1 MKQSILIVEDDRD
14 VRISLKM
21 LLEGEGYEVAEAEN
35 GKEAI
40 EAVSDPGLSLVL
52 LDIKLPDI
60 SGFDV
65 CKEIRRN
72 STLPIIMVT
81 AQTDPFDVVAGLES
95 GADDYITKPYV
106 AKELAARL
114 RANLRRAGGE
124 FQTQGIMARGQFEFR
139 VNSGEVRKNNEI
151 LSLTPSEYRLFMTL
165 AEKPG
170 QLFDREQLARLVW
183 GYDYIGE
190 SRLVDVHIRR
200 LRTKVENDPGHPIN
214 IITVRGLGYKF
225 VVAPI
230 VEDTH
235 PEE

>member
-1 MKQSILIVEDDRD
+1 MKQRILIVEDDRD

-21 LLEGEGYEVAEAEN
+21 LLESEGYEVTEAEDGKN
-35 GKEAI
+35 GI

-65 CKEIRRN
+65 CKAIRKI
-72 STLPIIMVT
+72 SAVPIIMVT

-106 AKELAARL
+106 SKELAARL

-124 FQTQGIMARGQFEFR
+124 LQNQGIITRGHFEFR
-139 VNSGEVRKNNEI
+139 VKSGEVRKNNEI

-183 GYDYIGE
+183 GYDYIGQ
-190 SRLVDVHIRR
+190 SRLVDVHVRR
-200 LRTKVENDPGHPIN
+200 LRTKIESDPGRPIN
-214 IITVRGLGYKF
+214 VITVRGLGYKF
-225 VVAPI
+225 VVTPI
-230 VEDTH
+230 TVDTDLD
-235 PEE
+235 E

>member
-1 MKQSILIVEDDRD
+1 MKQRILVVEDDRD

-21 LLEGEGYEVAEAEN
+21 LLESEGYEVTEAEN
-35 GKEAI
+35 GKIAI
-40 EAVSDPGLSLVL
+40 EAISDPVLSLVL

-124 FQTQGIMARGQFEFR
+124 FQIQGTMTRGPFEFR
-139 VNSGEVRKNNEI
+139 INSGEVRKNNEI

-170 QLFDREQLARLVW
+170 QLFNREQLARLVW

-200 LRTKVENDPGHPIN
+200 LRTKIENDPGRPEN
-214 IITVRGLGYKF
+214 VITVRGLGYKF
-225 VVAPI
+225 VVTPI
-230 VEDTH
+230 IDNSYLDQ
-235 PEE
+235 